1 MNIKRLLLL
10 CPPLKNGG
18 AETYIKTEVVEIRK
32 LGYEAIIYTTGS
44 CNKELFSRISGVE
57 VIEGHFDTNVP
68 ESFLQNLNELKQVY
82 ERKRYDLIHAH
93 DHHSLLLASCVAA
106 LYKAPLLVTFH
117 STNFFLEKREPLEL
131 FFLQQIISSVA
142 NQALLLSEEME
153 KNSSLLFPNLKKV
166 IFRNPIPI
174 YKTQCPRIS
183 DIETITNILIVS
195 RLDQDKEISVYN
207 AIQTVNYLFPQAKI
221 TVLGDGSQ
229 KAKLEESSKLLN
241 KKNRIAFLGYKTN
254 TFDFYNEADLVIGM
268 GRVLLESISL
278 GKISVLSGYQGI
290 VGVVNPSNYSFFK
303 NYNFSGR
310 GSTPLPGPLKLKDE
324 IETLSLEERI
334 ELRTKVME
342 EFDSSK
348 AWSNKIKEIETF
360 SHEESFDGLLS
371 VIPAAVQLAY
381 KTGEHNI
388 FTSTQFSSV
397 VASVIFS
404 NNLYRASLA
413 QSFIYFENRSK
424 EEQISRLEAI
434 QYYLKRGLS
443 QKDDECVKLK
453 EQLQYHSEL
462 IEEKDKLITSQEG
475 SICQLR
481 QELQIASRSSF
492 VILLEKIK
500 RMLSA
505 KFKK

>member
-1 MNIKRLLLL
+1 
-10 CPPLKNGG
+10 
-18 AETYIKTEVVEIRK
+18 
-32 LGYEAIIYTTGS
+32 
-44 CNKELFSRISGVE
+44 
-57 VIEGHFDTNVP
+57 
-68 ESFLQNLNELKQVY
+68 
-82 ERKRYDLIHAH
+82 
-93 DHHSLLLASCVAA
+93 
-106 LYKAPLLVTFH
+106 
-117 STNFFLEKREPLEL
+117 
-131 FFLQQIISSVA
+131 
-142 NQALLLSEEME
+142 
-153 KNSSLLFPNLKKV
+153 
-166 IFRNPIPI
+166 
-174 YKTQCPRIS
+174 
-183 DIETITNILIVS
+183 
-195 RLDQDKEISVYN
+195 
-207 AIQTVNYLFPQAKI
+207 
-221 TVLGDGSQ
+221 
-229 KAKLEESSKLLN
+229 
-241 KKNRIAFLGYKTN
+241 
-254 TFDFYNEADLVIGM
+254 
-268 GRVLLESISL
+268 
-278 GKISVLSGYQGI
+278 
-290 VGVVNPSNYSFFK
+290 
-303 NYNFSGR
+303 
-310 GSTPLPGPLKLKDE
+310 
-324 IETLSLEERI
+324 
-334 ELRTKVME
+334 ME

-360 SHEESFDGLLS
+360 SHDESFDGLLS

-434 QYYLKRGLS
+434 QYYLKRDLS

-505 KFKK
+505 KVKK